1 MKIKIITSLKL
12 LLCLIS
18 FTAYSQ
24 PKNPFA
30 YYTFD
35 GAGGNPI
42 ITPATLPLP
51 YISSTGCTF
60 CGIKLIPTSSIQVIQ
75 HNTGQI
81 NTDFYQ
87 STANSTQTSTLD
99 GWGTGTNRMDASA
112 SDAITVELL
121 VRFDKSAVL
130 QRKASLFNL
139 TEVNGDEYL
148 LHSPLMQQGMKYL
161 IYHLTLMLEIIPQV
175 VH

>member
-1 MKIKIITSLKL
+1 MKIKIIASFKL
-12 LLCLIS
+12 LLCLIG

-35 GAGGNPI
+35 GVSFFPPNKV
-42 ITPATLPLP
+42 TPATLALP
-51 YISSTGCTF
+51 NITSAGCTF
-60 CGIKLIPTSSIQVIQ
+60 CGIKLIPASANHVFS

-87 STANSTQTSTLD
+87 SKAISSQTSTLD

-112 SDAITVELL
+112 SDAITVEML
-121 VRFDKSAVL
+121 VRFDKSAVF
-130 QRKASLFNL
+130 QRKASLFSL
-139 TEVNGDEYL
+139 VDVNGDV
-148 LHSPLMQQGMKYL
+148 
-161 IYHLTLMLEIIPQV
+161 IIATFSFDATGNEVPYISFSTSARNQ
-175 VH
+175 